1 VQIQKANLQ
10 FNGTTL
16 TKRGRTDGVLLHHA
30 AGLGSVEAIHNYHK
44 NTNKWAGIGYN
55 FYIRLDG
62 SIWEGRGWDKVGAH
76 AGASS
81 GYNGKTIGI
90 CFEGN
95 YSELPTMPAAQ
106 FNAGVWLIKE
116 AFKKY
121 GRIAVWGHREVYATA
136 CPGRNFPLD
145 KLKAVTLE
153 SEVNEDM
160 KIGMEIPG
168 VKVTMQGK
176 VAEKSVI
183 LNVDGKDTTYI
194 PAVVLRD
201 HGYIVSWD
209 AATSSVTIKKG

>member
-1 VQIQKANLQ
+1 MQIQKANLQ
-10 FNGTTL
+10 FNGTL
-16 TKRGRTDGVLLHHA
+16 AKRGRTDGLLLHHA

-81 GYNGKTIGI
+81 GYNGKTVGI

-95 YSELPTMPAAQ
+95 YSELTSMSAVQ

-121 GRIAVWGHREVYATA
+121 GKISVWGHREVYPTA
-136 CPGRNFPLD
+136 CPGINFPLD
-145 KLKAVTLE
+145 KFKTVTPESKTESEDDEMIYKTLNDVPDWGKPLVKKLIDHKSIVGDGKGNIDLPEATLKALA
-153 SEVNEDM
+153 
-160 KIGMEIPG
+160 IMEREG
-168 VKVTMQGK
+168 
-176 VAEKSVI
+176 I
-183 LNVDGKDTTYI
+183 LK
-194 PAVVLRD
+194 
-201 HGYIVSWD
+201 
-209 AATSSVTIKKG
+209 